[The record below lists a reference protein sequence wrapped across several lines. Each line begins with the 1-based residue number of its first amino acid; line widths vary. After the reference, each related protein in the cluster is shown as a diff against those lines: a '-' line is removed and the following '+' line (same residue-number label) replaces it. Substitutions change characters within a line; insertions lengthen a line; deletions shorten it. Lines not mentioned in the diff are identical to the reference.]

1 MFRFFHRLAFYILLF
16 ALFLCSPFVVH
27 ATAGSSADLDGNG
40 EVDIFDYNQLVAS
53 FWKWIN

>member
-40 EVDIFDYNQLVAS
+40 KVDIFDYNQLVAS
-53 FWKWIN
+53 FGK